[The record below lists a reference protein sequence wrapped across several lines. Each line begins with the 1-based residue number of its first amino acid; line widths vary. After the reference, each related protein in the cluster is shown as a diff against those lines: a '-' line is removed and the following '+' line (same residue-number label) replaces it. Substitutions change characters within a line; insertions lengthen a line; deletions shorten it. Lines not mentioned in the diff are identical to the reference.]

1 MRQKFNDDPSQDG
14 EKKKRYR
21 YLLIIL
27 GLLFIFAGLLLL
39 LCPVFYIM
47 MLIASVLILAGMYLQ
62 SEFKRYDPFSS
73 GGQWLDT
80 KIQNIFPV
88 TMNSCSDLGG
98 KKTLSTLL
106 NLAGT
111 AVLAVGLYIVLIP
124 NFAFQT
130 AIGVIFLM
138 PGMWLLVKF
147 APRTQN

>member
-62 SEFKRYDPFSS
+62 SEFKRYDPLS
-73 GGQWLDT
+73 GIPQWIDT

-88 TMNSCSDLGG
+88 TMNFGSDLSG
-98 KKTLSTLL
+98 KKILSTLL
-106 NLAGT
+106 NLAGI
-111 AVLAVGLYIVLIP
+111 AVFAAGLYIVLIP
-124 NFAFQT
+124 NFSFQT

-138 PGMWLLVKF
+138 PGIWLLVKF